1 MKNNR
6 NGLRNNS
13 LFYIIIFI
21 LLILA
26 TSWFVG
32 GQGSSATENLTSNEF
47 ITQLRDNKV
56 EKFSLQPSNGV
67 YKVSGTLK
75 RAEKQKSSN
84 NNLSLFG
91 KNSGQTSSSKQ
102 FSATVLPNDASL
114 NQISQ
119 AAQKTKTQMNTHE
132 ESQNGMW
139 LNLAITVVP
148 FLIFFF
154 FLYSMMSQAGQG
166 GGGAGKIMSFGKS
179 QTKPVD
185 PKKNKVRFS
194 DVAGA
199 EEEKQELVEVV
210 DFLRDPRKYL
220 ALGARIPSGVLLE
233 GPPGTGKTLLARA
246 VAGEAKVP
254 FYSISGSDFVEMFVG
269 VGASRVRDLF
279 TNAKKNAPA
288 IIFIDEIDA
297 IGRQRGNGK
306 TGGGNDEREQTL
318 NQLLVEMD
326 GFTGKEGIIVIAA
339 TNRSDVLDPALLRPG
354 RFDRKILVGQPDVKG
369 REAILRVHAKNKPL
383 AEDVDLKV
391 IAQQTPG
398 FVGADLENVLNE
410 GALVAAERNKTKI
423 DAADIDE
430 AEDRVIAGPAKKDR
444 IISPEE
450 RKMVAYHEAGHAII
464 GVVLSDSRVV
474 RKVTIIPRGRA
485 GGYAIMLP
493 KEDQN
498 LLTKKDLMEQVAGLM
513 GGRTAEEIIFHSQ
526 SSGASNDFEQATQI
540 ARAMV
545 TEYGMSERLG
555 MTQLEKGG
563 APVGAYGQPNYSQET
578 ATIIDDEVR
587 KILDEAH
594 KTAIDI
600 IQSHREQHKAI
611 AEALLKYET
620 LDERQILSLYNTGK
634 MPVNNQEE
642 FPSEKASTFEEAK
655 KIAQLRDEKKQAK
668 EGHNF
673 DPSAPLETPSEKS
686 DQQSDPNQKN
696 NEQQTTSDDNEN
708 NDKD

>member
-91 KNSGQTSSSKQ
+91 KNSGQTNSSKQ

-391 IAQQTPG
+391 ITQQTPG

-696 NEQQTTSDDNEN
+696 DDQPTTSDDNEN

>member
-75 RAEKQKSSN
+75 KAEKQKSSN

-91 KNSGQTSSSKQ
+91 KNSGQTNSSKQ

-686 DQQSDPNQKN
+686 DQQSDLNQKN
-696 NEQQTTSDDNEN
+696 DDQQTTSDDNEN

>member
-75 RAEKQKSSN
+75 KAEKQKSSN

-91 KNSGQTSSSKQ
+91 KNSGQDSSSKQ

-686 DQQSDPNQKN
+686 DQQSDLNQKN
-696 NEQQTTSDDNEN
+696 DDQPTTSDDNEN

>member
-75 RAEKQKSSN
+75 KAEKQKSSN

-91 KNSGQTSSSKQ
+91 KNSGQNSSSKQ

-673 DPSAPLETPSEKS
+673 DPSVPLETPSEKS

-696 NEQQTTSDDNEN
+696 DDQQTTSDDNEN

>member
-75 RAEKQKSSN
+75 KAEKKKSSN

-464 GVVLSDSRVV
+464 GVVLSDSRIV

-686 DQQSDPNQKN
+686 DQQ
-696 NEQQTTSDDNEN
+696 TTSDDNEN